1 MFDDILAYILPALS
15 VGTVLGA
22 VFTVVLTFFILS
34 LPLRLLIVYS
44 NNYKVAIFCRKLAD
58 WLLLFI
64 LAVVVLQSL
73 SASIQ
78 ASLYLLS
85 DENVFIG
92 MMERVIAALMTLP
105 PFYLIVKH
113 MVNKVE
119 FYEAKHQKY
128 LEYFILYLRSFKDDK
143 KTKSEKKLMKALKR
157 LYYPFAIGRPNE
169 FMPQQGAK
177 RIYVGEDWR
186 QVVIELQKKAPLIL
200 QRVNTSENFLWEFDQ
215 CVQGGHLPKVLFWVA
230 DYLEYAQF
238 RELIAS
244 KYGLVFPEL
253 DARMKCEQVFYYLP
267 DGSFRIYAL
276 KDDQAYHDLAKSYLK
291 DHPMH
296 KEQYKDYLYG
306 RSWWKQLGLAFRTT
320 YDKHIMPGV
329 NRWSWIGFLCADFYL
344 ICQPIK
350 WRILWYG
357 ILMTMPLLCIHA
369 NVSWWYMSIMYGLL
383 SLVMGKNGRTLVWV
397 SQKWE
402 SVALFNKSVHSR
414 NILVVILGIGR
425 VLIGVGIWF
434 FLLFNPFG
442 WDLPHFPFAFW

>member
-1 MFDDILAYILPALS
+1 MFDDIRAYILPAIS

-64 LAVVVLQSL
+64 IAEVVLQSL

-85 DENVFIG
+85 DENVFVG
-92 MMERVIAALMTLP
+92 MVERIIAALMTLP

-119 FYEAKHQKY
+119 FYEAKHQQY

-200 QRVNTSENFLWEFDQ
+200 QRVNTSE
-215 CVQGGHLPKVLFWVA
+215 LPVGV
-230 DYLEYAQF
+230 
-238 RELIAS
+238 RP
-244 KYGLVFPEL
+244 V
-253 DARMKCEQVFYYLP
+253 
-267 DGSFRIYAL
+267 
-276 KDDQAYHDLAKSYLK
+276 
-291 DHPMH
+291 
-296 KEQYKDYLYG
+296 
-306 RSWWKQLGLAFRTT
+306 RT
-320 YDKHIMPGV
+320 
-329 NRWSWIGFLCADFYL
+329 
-344 ICQPIK
+344 
-350 WRILWYG
+350 
-357 ILMTMPLLCIHA
+357 
-369 NVSWWYMSIMYGLL
+369 
-383 SLVMGKNGRTLVWV
+383 
-397 SQKWE
+397 
-402 SVALFNKSVHSR
+402 
-414 NILVVILGIGR
+414 
-425 VLIGVGIWF
+425 
-434 FLLFNPFG
+434 G
-442 WDLPHFPFAFW
+442 WTSA